1 MRDRM
6 KKRWITAAAVIGV
19 CALGLTGCNEEG
31 TEETAQVQQE
41 DLAAIEEAQNKII
54 AEYAAGVLMKYNA
67 GTNSRVLE
75 GQKLLVEEKKEDAK
89 KLQEEK
95 RQQLFEEYEK
105 EKTKSDEASSQ
116 EDGNSAV
123 SGGEVSKVAYI
134 NDMAAAMENSSF
146 SITYSGYEITN
157 SYKEDDGIISFSVD
171 AKEGKMLIVSKFL
184 VTNTGAQEEELNLLA
199 AAPEF
204 KAKLSGK
211 VVKAEQTMLLNDL
224 SMYKEV
230 LKPAETKEAVILF
243 EVPQE
248 TTAQLGNM
256 ELIVKINDKESRML
270 LESGQAPHPQ
280 IETEATSEV
289 SQEAEIIQEDSQE
302 AEEETATEQEEVII
316 TTVGSNNNVIVE
328 PIE

>member
-1 MRDRM
+1 M

-19 CALGLTGCNEEG
+19 CALGLTGCNKEG
-31 TEETAQVQQE
+31 AEETAQVQQE

-116 EDGNSAV
+116 EDSNSAV

-230 LKPAETKEAVILF
+230 LKSAETKEAVILF

-248 TTAQLGNM
+248 TTVQLGNM

-270 LESGQAPHPQ
+270 LESGQAPQPQ

-289 SQEAEIIQEDSQE
+289 SQDSEEAEIRQEDSQE
-302 AEEETATEQEEVII
+302 AEEETATELEEVII

-328 PIE
+328 PTE

>member
-1 MRDRM
+1 M

-19 CALGLTGCNEEG
+19 CALGLTGCNKEG
-31 TEETAQVQQE
+31 AEETAQVQQE

-116 EDGNSAV
+116 EDSNSAV

-230 LKPAETKEAVILF
+230 LKSAETKEAVILF

-248 TTAQLGNM
+248 TTVQLGNM

-270 LESGQAPHPQ
+270 LESGQAPQPQ

-289 SQEAEIIQEDSQE
+289 SQDSEEAEIIQEDSQE
-302 AEEETATEQEEVII
+302 AEEETATELEEVII

-328 PIE
+328 PTE